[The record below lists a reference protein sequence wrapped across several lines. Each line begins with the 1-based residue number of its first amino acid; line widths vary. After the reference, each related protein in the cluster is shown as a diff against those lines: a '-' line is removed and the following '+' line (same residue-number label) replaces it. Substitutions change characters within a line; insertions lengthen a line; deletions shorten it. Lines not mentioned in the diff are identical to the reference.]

1 MNRAARGDPARG
13 GGHKWRGRL
22 VLVGS
27 GLLSERTGTTGGDG
41 MLDGFNDVILDLAG
55 SPWVYLI
62 VFAFVA
68 IDAFFPPVPSESA
81 IVALAAIAMSHG
93 EPELLLLVLVSVA
106 GALVG
111 DNTAFALGRRLG
123 TERFAILR
131 RPKSRELI
139 ERAEA
144 ELDKRAATLILTAR
158 YIPVGRVAVNV
169 TAGATGFRYRR
180 FLPLAVLA
188 AVSWA
193 LFNVAIGVA
202 AGAWVKDNPLL
213 GAGVAI
219 VFALVVGVVID
230 KILARRRRASHD
242 ASPRP
247 AS

>member
-1 MNRAARGDPARG
+1 
-13 GGHKWRGRL
+13 
-22 VLVGS
+22 
-27 GLLSERTGTTGGDG
+27 
-41 MLDGFNDVILDLAG
+41 MLDGINDVVLDLAG

-62 VFAFVA
+62 VFGFVA

-81 IVALAAIAMSHG
+81 IVALAAISVSSG
-93 EPELLLLVLVSVA
+93 KPDLLLLVLVSVA

-123 TERFAILR
+123 TDRFAILR
-131 RPKSRELI
+131 RPKSKELI
-139 ERAEA
+139 ERAET

-180 FLPLAVLA
+180 FLPLAVAA

-193 LFNVAIGVA
+193 VYNVAIGVA
-202 AGAWVKDNPLL
+202 AGSWVKDNPLL

-219 VFALVVGVVID
+219 VFALIVGVVVD
-230 KILARRRRASHD
+230 KVLARRRRSSQD
-242 ASPRP
+242 ASARP